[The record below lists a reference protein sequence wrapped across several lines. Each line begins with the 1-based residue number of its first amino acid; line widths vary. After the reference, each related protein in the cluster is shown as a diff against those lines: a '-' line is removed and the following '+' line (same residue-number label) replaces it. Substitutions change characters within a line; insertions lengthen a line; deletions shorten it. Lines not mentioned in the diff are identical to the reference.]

1 MTAPVE
7 HQSSKKQLIIDA
19 ATRLIME
26 QGVKGTSLADVARE
40 AKISKGTLFYY
51 FPAKDDL
58 IYELTVQH
66 FDNISY
72 ALLDR
77 VESMKEE
84 SLYKIMQECVA
95 TILMAEDRGR
105 LNLYL
110 LQEAVI
116 ENEVLRIRFRQTY
129 QEYRVLMKKFL
140 QIVSPSSSAEDNEV
154 LSTML
159 IALADGLIIQWLID
173 PDTVSIDKT
182 SRIMANLR
190 ILDSS
195 EI

>member
-1 MTAPVE
+1 MESAGKE
-7 HQSSKKQLIIDA
+7 QSNKKQLIIDA
-19 ATRLIME
+19 ATRLILE

-40 AKISKGTLFYY
+40 AQISKGTLFYY

-66 FDNISY
+66 FDKLTH

-77 VESMKEE
+77 IETMKSEPV
-84 SLYKIMQECVA
+84 YKIIKECIG

-110 LQEAVI
+110 LQEAVT
-116 ENEVLRIRFRQTY
+116 ENEALRLRFRQTY
-129 QEYRVLMKKFL
+129 EDYRVLNKRFL
-140 QIVSPSSSAEDNEV
+140 QVAYPSCSADDTTV
-154 LSTML
+154 LSTLL
-159 IALADGLIIQWLID
+159 IALLDGLIIQWLID
-173 PDTVSIDKT
+173 PNAVPIERV
-182 SRIMANLR
+182 SRIMANLHF
-190 ILDSS
+190 IDPL